1 MTEPVAIAEAYI
13 AVWNERRAAAR
24 KDKLA
29 SHWAGSAAYL
39 DPQIRVEGLDAIDA
53 LIAGVQER
61 FPVFRFALKP
71 SASGYDDVVRLAWT
85 LGPAGAEAPI
95 EGSDVLVLAD
105 GKIKDVIGF
114 LDKVPH

>member
-13 AVWNERRAAAR
+13 AAWNERRAAAR
-24 KDKLA
+24 MDKRA
-29 SHWAGSAAYL
+29 SHWAAPPAYRY
-39 DPQIRVEGLDAIDA
+39 PQFRVEGHDAIDA

-61 FPVFRFALKP
+61 FPAFRFALKP

-114 LDKVPH
+114 LDKVPQ

>member
-1 MTEPVAIAEAYI
+1 MTETVAIAEAYI
-13 AVWNERRAAAR
+13 AVWNERSAPAR

-29 SHWAGSAAYL
+29 SNWAGSAAYR
-39 DPQIRVEGLDAIDA
+39 DPQVRVEGLDAIDA
-53 LIAGVQER
+53 LISTVQER
-61 FPVFRFALKP
+61 FPAFAFALKP
-71 SASGYDDVVRLAWT
+71 TAGGYDDVVRLAWT

-114 LDKVPH
+114 LDKVPQ